1 MATLHPPPAPPAHR
15 DPPAAAPSR
24 APRWALVRLT
34 RPRQWIKNALVLA
47 PLVFAGLTG
56 EADAVGR
63 AAGAALLFT
72 VVSAAVYV
80 LNDLADVERD
90 RLHPRK
96 RESRP
101 IAAGWVSVRRARGLG
116 LALAACAV
124 AGVAVRP
131 SLAPVLAAFVGL
143 NVAYS
148 LGLKR
153 VPVVDVLCVSAGYL
167 LRVYGGA
174 VAVDVPLSGWM
185 AMTTLSL
192 SLFLVAGKRA
202 VELAGSGAAARTAL
216 GGYAARPL
224 AATAWAAA
232 AASLA
237 CYAMYVALVRPSLLV
252 TIPLVAFGL
261 ARYGWLVYARGLG
274 ESPEDALWDDPPLL
288 ATVVAWAAACVV
300 LVG

>member
-1 MATLHPPPAPPAHR
+1 MPAPSAPPAPR
-15 DPPAAAPSR
+15 DPPAAAPPAP

-47 PLVFAGLTG
+47 PVVFADLARDG
-56 EADAVGR
+56 DAVGK
-63 AAGAALLFT
+63 AVVAALLFT
-72 VVSAAVYV
+72 LASAAVYV
-80 LNDLADVERD
+80 LNDLADVEGD

-96 RESRP
+96 RHARP
-101 IAAGWVSVRRARGLG
+101 VAAGWVSVRAARNLG
-116 LALAACAV
+116 LALAACV
-124 AGVAVRP
+124 LAGMLLRP
-131 SLAPVLAAFVGL
+131 ALAPVLAVFAVL

-153 VPVVDVLCVSAGYL
+153 VPVVDVLCVAAGYL

-185 AMTTLSL
+185 AATTLSL
-192 SLFLVAGKRA
+192 SVFLVAGKRA
-202 VELAGSGAAARTAL
+202 VELAGSGAAGRAVL

-224 AATAWAAA
+224 ALTAQMAAV
-232 AASLA
+232 ASLV
-237 CYAMYVALVRPSLLV
+237 CYAAYVLLVRPALLV

-274 ESPEDALWDDPPLL
+274 ESPEDALWDDRPLL
-288 ATVVAWAAACVV
+288 ATVVLWAVACVV